1 MDIAVNVPA
10 DYPGTFLEF
19 KEELTQ
25 KLIDQGM
32 DPGSFRITTTAVT
45 IDTTDL
51 NGWLVRDHYRDKTT
65 WQNIV
70 PEDQR
75 VNQPYRAADNSHT
88 NGTGTIESYFKNNTN
103 TTGNACKNFDRHI
116 YSSTDDEGKSSMVF
130 AGYGTSALSDYMI
143 YPASSNA
150 RRTFSFDINPAVID
164 THTLGSYGFWL
175 NAGIQGGTVDGG
187 GTVTGYVLMFT
198 AGSNACT
205 LRKITNYGADTTIA
219 ATTGTQIATVP
230 TMTFGSRNMVR
241 VTVELNKTSMTM
253 QYQQYDASGNLGS
266 PINLLT
272 NQALDDTGYNGF
284 GPLVNYVGHGC
295 SSLSIMKFS
304 DLEMSYEASA
314 FDALKNVQY
323 YEGAD
328 QKYFINLTGTNNNPG
343 IPEETLYGKPNQNY
357 HDGINRM
364 NENEIFYISNT
375 DDGQIVTDSTKDSDG
390 TLTHQ
395 GLGSANGFY
404 ASGSGYIDQI
414 AQYIYTNYRDGVK
427 FQQAKVESAL
437 PLANFYIKDANT
449 EKDQLMTIHLQHLVN
464 SNGSVP
470 VNIVDKSQIG
480 TSSGEDGKLVSYHL
494 TVTDPDNT
502 VKYDQTVTD
511 PKQLPNF
518 EFNKDSKQGRYTFTL
533 VVKDDKNNESK
544 DFSTYITA
552 FLDNE
557 YPFIEGA
564 NTGKNVATITL
575 TDTGAGID
583 EDGITFIEDD
593 RGSGVAAYWVTNS
606 KTAEPTDDDWIE
618 LPFAQHQFS
627 FEQEIENTEPLVI
640 WVKDECGN
648 IGNKAVFQPTH
659 VRVEDNDGNPID
671 DYYVI
676 GEKPIIV
683 LPPDEDVPDP
693 DDPENEKFSGWVTG
707 GNDDPVTP
715 GTTPTPDNKNE
726 IIIRPSYSTDKAKL
740 VYLPNGG
747 ALADGV
753 KAEQEVT
760 SGSSIYKKIEDQKIV
775 PTRTGYSFQ
784 GWKLLK
790 TDNAASAAD
799 TAFINNA
806 NNVEEISTQQ
816 AKCVRNASDQSIIDR
831 DTYYL
836 VAQWKEG
843 EYTLRLDPNG
853 GSTGNVKSIE
863 AIKYGTN
870 LGAADISIQEGN
882 QTIPASGRGIP
893 TRPGYFFLG
902 WSETNTNDTT
912 KVFKKSTDT
921 HASSITEVAAPVMP
935 DGDKTIYAV
944 WMKDTSKFL
953 VHFDSN
959 GGSSIND
966 QDYLINPSATDAKV
980 YNTFMKPSRTG
991 YTFKGW
997 FEKTG
1002 TNEDGTPQFGTTEY
1016 TGGEDFIKKADHTF
1030 VAKWEPKNDTKYTV
1044 DYYVNSGNKDAQGN
1058 YIYTKVNSLDDGT
1071 NPTKT
1076 YTSAT
1081 ENKVSVANSDKT
1093 SELTTGGAT
1102 YWYNA
1107 DNANNVLEGTVTGS
1121 PALSLKLYYDRYF
1134 SVDATKNDNGSGSV
1148 TPATGVKEGTNPT
1161 VSWKA
1166 DEGSK
1171 VSKVVVDGVVR
1182 DDLLTQTSYTFENGV
1197 HENHAIYVEFT
1208 ESTTPGGNTP
1218 GGDQPDPVVPATY
1231 QVKTSLVGNIDGSAT
1246 ITETTNLKAGAN
1258 HSVTWNKGNYEIS
1271 KIVVDGIDYDIN
1283 STKNV
1288 VFNGISANH
1297 EVVITLSKLPSIGG
1311 GTTEGHY
1318 TITVNKYGGD
1328 ENCTVEPGTTVVDPE
1343 KTKSVTV
1350 KWNPGGNNSKYEVYK
1365 VFIDGVEKTDVV
1377 SNKQGTHKIGSNTE
1391 PISANHVVDVYFK
1404 EKDADEPNYSP
1415 DSPENV
1421 KVTTQI
1427 NGGPGTIT
1435 GGAVLEKESDYT
1447 VEWGVNNNSSGQE
1460 IDGTLDNES
1469 KDTAYTH
1476 YELVSVTVDGVEH
1489 KPAEGEQSIK
1499 LNGITKDTD
1508 VQVNIKPVNYL
1519 VNTSITPVGKNRVS
1533 QSRVLWKGQSYINI
1547 MADIDPSQKLVMVV
1561 VDDEISNPEMT
1572 WKAEASEGAQTKQ
1585 QAAQIQ
1591 SEDTGI
1597 TASDAATNNQPA
1609 AATKIPVPADQS
1621 DQPMDEENA
1630 VDESVSEEADIVE
1643 DQATTE
1649 DEETAV
1655 LGELFNDE
1663 VLMRSA
1669 EAADGPEITVDPN
1682 TQRVSIKNIGENH
1695 TVRFY
1700 TIGEDDP
1707 YDPDDSDQQKD
1718 IINQYRDVTVNYVD
1732 QNGNPIAGQPGM
1744 TQSVKKGDPAKA
1756 EWSVPAGYELQEVT
1770 VNEVPTE
1777 APNGSIDFTSLND
1790 NTTVV
1795 VKLKKTLP
1803 NEDKTIP
1810 NDSDPTYTVETSL
1823 QGGAGTISGSGTYS
1837 ENVDADVSWTV
1848 ADPETDEVKY
1858 VFVNGK
1864 KVDPSD
1870 MTTTE
1875 NGGSFSFVGKNAV
1888 ANNDGEH
1895 TVVVVIGPK
1904 DKIPTNVDKDGDGK
1918 PDTNI
1923 DPDGD
1928 GKPDI
1933 NIDKDGDGEP
1943 DINIVPPKK
1952 DENGDPIPV
1961 DPEKDKPVVNVDTD
1975 GDGKPDV
1982 NIDTDGDGKPDINI
1996 VDEDGDGTPD
2006 PVDPKDPKK
2015 PNVNV
2020 DTDGDGKPDI
2030 NKDTTG
2036 DGKPDTDIDT
2046 DGDGKPD
2053 LNEDNDGDGV
2063 PDTDVDTDGDGK
2075 PDVNVDVDGDGT
2087 PDINIVDEDGDGT
2100 PDPVK
2105 PGTKPTPT
2113 INVDTNGDGIPDD
2126 NIDRNYGD
2134 EFYWKWVDAELA
2146 KQNSNSDNS
2155 DNDNGVDNSKD
2166 KKSKKSKSSK
2176 TGDMT
2181 APVAGGIALI
2191 ALLSGLALVL
2201 ARRKE
2206 N

>member
-1 MDIAVNVPA
+1 MMYEMITSKFSKKFWGILLSLLLAIGMGGYLLNSNTAYGAGIDVGANPTPKVDIAVNVPA
-10 DYPGTFLEF
+10 DYPGTFLDF

-32 DPGSFRITTTAVT
+32 DPSSFRITTTEVS

-51 NGWLVRDHYRDKTT
+51 NGWLVYDHYGSKESY
-65 WQNIV
+65 NSLV

-75 VNQPYRAADNSHT
+75 VSQPYRLADNSCCAVGGDGPMSGKTSGKIEDFFPNGANYTT
-88 NGTGTIESYFKNNTN
+88 NH
-103 TTGNACKNFDRHI
+103 CKVFDRHI
-116 YSSTDDEGKSSMVF
+116 YSSVDDEGKASMVF
-130 AGYGTSALSDYMI
+130 AGYGTTALSDFMI
-143 YPASSNA
+143 YPAANSS

-164 THTLGSYGFWL
+164 DHTLSTYGFFL
-175 NAGIQGGTVDGG
+175 NAGMDGNNLNGYALIFSNTHVGSIQ
-187 GTVTGYVLMFT
+187 
-198 AGSNACT
+198 
-205 LRKITNYGADTTIA
+205 KITNLSVTKADNTAQTISGSTVA
-219 ATTGTQIATVP
+219 SNLSMGIKTGDK
-230 TMTFGSRNMVR
+230 VR
-241 VTVELNKTSMTM
+241 LSVELNKNSVTI
-253 QYQQYDASGNLGS
+253 QYQKYDLAGNLS
-266 PINLLT
+266 ATQDLVRDFS
-272 NQALDDTGYNGF
+272 LDDTGYNGF
-284 GPLVNYVGHGC
+284 GPLVNYSSHGC
-295 SSLSIMKFS
+295 SSLSIMKYQ
-304 DLEMSYEASA
+304 DLEMAYEASA

-323 YEGAD
+323 YEGAE
-328 QKYFINLTGTNNNPG
+328 QKYFINLAGTKNDPG
-343 IPEETLYGKPNQNY
+343 IPEEKTPNGNPNESY
-357 HDGINRM
+357 RDGINRM
-364 NENEIFYISNT
+364 NENGIFYISNA
-375 DDGQIVTDSTKDSDG
+375 DDGQIVTDSTKGSDG

-404 ASGSGYIDQI
+404 ASGNGYIDQI
-414 AQYIYTNYRDGVK
+414 AQYIYTNSRDKIK
-427 FQQAKVESAL
+427 FQKADVESAL

-449 EKDQLMTIHLQHLVN
+449 KKDQLMTIHLQHLVN

-480 TSSGEDGKLVSYHL
+480 TSSGADGRLVNYHL
-494 TVTDPDNT
+494 TVTDPDNN
-502 VKYDQTVTD
+502 VPYDQTVTD

-518 EFNKDSKQGRYTFTL
+518 EFNKNSKQGRYTFTL
-533 VVKDDKNNESK
+533 VVTDDKGNESK

-552 FLDNE
+552 FLDGE

-564 NTGKNVATITL
+564 NTGKNIATITL

-583 EDGITFIEDD
+583 EDGITFIEDG
-593 RGSGVAAYWVTNS
+593 RGSGVAAYWVTNNET
-606 KTAEPTDDDWIE
+606 KQPTDDDWIE

-627 FEQEIENTEPLVI
+627 FEQEIESTEPLVI
-640 WVKDECGN
+640 WVRDECGN

-693 DDPENEKFSGWVTG
+693 NDPESEKFSGWVTG
-707 GNDDPVTP
+707 SNDDPVTP

-726 IIIRPSYSTDKAKL
+726 IIIRPSYSTDKANII
-740 VYLPNGG
+740 YLANGG
-747 ALADGV
+747 QLAPSVDS
-753 KAEQEVT
+753 KQEVV
-760 SGSSIYKKIEDQKIV
+760 SGASILTKIKDQNII
-775 PTRTGYSFQ
+775 PTRTGYTFI
-784 GWKLLK
+784 GWKLLD
-790 TDNAASAAD
+790 TDNANSAAD
-799 TAFINNA
+799 STYINNTSHVA
-806 NNVEEISTQQ
+806 TVTDQV
-816 AKCVRNASDQSIIDR
+816 AKAIRSEDDSVVIREK
-831 DTYYL
+831 YYL
-836 VAQWKEG
+836 VAQWEVAKH
-843 EYTLRLDPNG
+843 TLKFDANG
-853 GSTGNVKSIE
+853 GS
-863 AIKYGTN
+863 
-870 LGAADISIQEGN
+870 LGSARGVDDVVYNTDLATVS
-882 QTIPASGRGIP
+882 GIP
-893 TRPGYFFLG
+893 TSGRELPSRAGYFFRG
-902 WSETNTNDTT
+902 WSETSQNDLNTI
-912 KVFKKSTDT
+912 FKLANGYT
-921 HASSITEVAAPVMP
+921 HAAVAAPTMP
-935 DGDKTIYAV
+935 DADKTIYAV
-944 WMKDTSKFL
+944 WEKDTSKFL

-966 QDYLINPSATDAKV
+966 QDYLIKPSATDAKA

-1093 SELTTGGAT
+1093 SELTTDGAT

-1107 DNANNVLEGTVTGS
+1107 DNVNNVLEGTVTGS

-1134 SVDATKNDNGSGSV
+1134 SVDATKGGNGSGSV

-1182 DDLLTQTSYTFENGV
+1182 DDLLTQTSYTLENGV

-1208 ESTTPGGNTP
+1208 TSTTPGGNTP

-1258 HSVTWNKGNYEIS
+1258 HSVTWNKGNYEIN

-1283 STKNV
+1283 STDKV
-1288 VFNGISANH
+1288 DFNGISANH
-1297 EVVITLSKLPSIGG
+1297 DVVITLSKLPSIGG

-1328 ENCTVEPGTTVVDPE
+1328 DTCTVEPGTTVVDPE

-1365 VFIDGVEKTDVV
+1365 VFIDG
-1377 SNKQGTHKIGSNTE
+1377 
-1391 PISANHVVDVYFK
+1391 
-1404 EKDADEPNYSP
+1404 DE
-1415 DSPENV
+1415 
-1421 KVTTQI
+1421 
-1427 NGGPGTIT
+1427 
-1435 GGAVLEKESDYT
+1435 
-1447 VEWGVNNNSSGQE
+1447 
-1460 IDGTLDNES
+1460 
-1469 KDTAYTH
+1469 
-1476 YELVSVTVDGVEH
+1476 
-1489 KPAEGEQSIK
+1489 
-1499 LNGITKDTD
+1499 
-1508 VQVNIKPVNYL
+1508 KPVWRAEPDP
-1519 VNTSITPVGKNRVS
+1519 VTP
-1533 QSRVLWKGQSYINI
+1533 
-1547 MADIDPSQKLVMVV
+1547 A
-1561 VDDEISNPEMT
+1561 
-1572 WKAEASEGAQTKQ
+1572 AEV
-1585 QAAQIQ
+1585 QATNGTA
-1591 SEDTGI
+1591 
-1597 TASDAATNNQPA
+1597 TASDQTTSGDTNQITTDATESETPSVTETDETPA
-1609 AATKIPVPADQS
+1609 TDEVTQGEQGALTELETEDS
-1621 DQPMDEENA
+1621 DTTAVEITAEELSQMSDEEVA
-1630 VDESVSEEADIVE
+1630 ALQELMGDDFLTRIAEADDVPE
-1643 DQATTE
+1643 VQFDATTK
-1649 DEETAV
+1649 
-1655 LGELFNDE
+1655 
-1663 VLMRSA
+1663 
-1669 EAADGPEITVDPN
+1669 
-1682 TQRVSIKNIGENH
+1682 RVNVNNISQDH
-1695 TVRFY
+1695 VVRFY
-1700 TIGEDDP
+1700 SIPNDEP
-1707 YDPDDSDQQKD
+1707 YDASDEKVKEVQD
-1718 IINQYRDVTVNYVD
+1718 QYRDVVVKIVD

-1744 TQSVKKGDPAKA
+1744 MQNVKKGDPAKA
-1756 EWSVPAGYELQEVT
+1756 EWSIPKGYELQEVT
-1770 VNEVPTE
+1770 VNDVPTE
-1777 APNGSIDFTSLND
+1777 ASSGSIDFASLDENK
-1790 NTTVV
+1790 TVV

-1810 NDSDPTYTVETSL
+1810 NDNDPTYAVETSL

-1858 VFVNGK
+1858 VFVDGK

-1904 DKIPTNVDKDGDGK
+1904 GTTPTNVDKDGDGK

-1952 DENGDPIPV
+1952 DENGDPVPV

-1975 GDGKPDV
+1975 GDGEPDV

-1996 VDEDGDGTPD
+1996 VDEDGDGKPD

-2113 INVDTNGDGIPDD
+2113 INVDTNGDGIPDE

-2146 KQNSNSDNS
+2146 KQNSNSDNPS
-2155 DNDNGVDNSKD
+2155 PDNPADNSKD
-2166 KKSKKSKSSK
+2166 KNDKSEKSKSSK

-2181 APVAGGIALI
+2181 APIAGGIALI
-2191 ALLSGLALVL
+2191 ALLSGLVLVL
-2201 ARRKE
+2201 ARRRKE

>member
-375 DDGQIVTDSTKDSDG
+375 DDGKIVTDSTKGSDG

-414 AQYIYTNYRDGVK
+414 AQYIYTNSRDGVK

-557 YPFIEGA
+557 RPFIEGA
-564 NTGKNVATITL
+564 NTGKNIATITL

-583 EDGITFIEDD
+583 EDGITFIEDG
-593 RGSGVAAYWVTNS
+593 RGSGVAAYWVTNDET
-606 KTAEPTDDDWIE
+606 KKPTDDDWIE
-618 LPFAQHQFS
+618 IPFAQHQFS
-627 FEQEIENTEPLVI
+627 FEQEIESTEPVVV

-648 IGNKAVFQPTH
+648 IGSEVKFQPTH

-715 GTTPTPDNKNE
+715 GTTPTPDNNE

-747 ALADGV
+747 ALADDV

-790 TDNAASAAD
+790 TDNATNAAD

-921 HASSITEVAAPVMP
+921 HASSITPIAAPVMP

-1002 TNEDGTPQFGTTEY
+1002 TNEDGTPQFGATEY
-1016 TGGEDFIKKADHTF
+1016 TGGESFIQKADHTF

-1058 YIYTKVNSLDDGT
+1058 YIYTKVNSLDDGA

-1093 SELTTGGAT
+1093 SELTTGGAI

-1107 DNANNVLEGTVTGS
+1107 DNVNNVLEGTVTGS

-1134 SVDATKNDNGSGSV
+1134 DVEAKKCGNKKGNITVPSNI
-1148 TPATGVKEGTNPT
+1148 KEGTSPT
-1161 VSWKA
+1161 ISWKA
-1166 DEGSK
+1166 DEGNHVK
-1171 VSKVVVDGVVR
+1171 RVVIDGVVR
-1182 DDLLTQTSYTFENGV
+1182 DDLLTANEFTFSDPFFENHSIDV
-1197 HENHAIYVEFT
+1197 YFEE
-1208 ESTTPGGNTP
+1208 TTSDTP
-1218 GGDQPDPVVPATY
+1218 APKPVDPDPTDPVVNETVY
-1231 QVKTSLVGNIDGSAT
+1231 QVTTSINGCGDGSAT
-1246 ITETTNLKAGAN
+1246 ITPTKRLTAG
-1258 HSVTWNKGNYEIS
+1258 SDYTVTWTLPEDYW
-1271 KIVVDGIDYDIN
+1271 VTDVLVDGVSQGQDMPYVDLKGIQTDH
-1283 STKNV
+1283 TV
-1288 VFNGISANH
+1288 VV
-1297 EVVITLSKLPSIGG
+1297 EVSKLPSLGG
-1311 GTTEGHY
+1311 ATTDNYY
-1318 TITVNKYGGD
+1318 TITVNKYGGSSD
-1328 ENCTVEPGTTVVDPE
+1328 DGIVISPSQTAKEGE
-1343 KTKSVTV
+1343 KCPITFDGSAAKNGYSIYQV
-1350 KWNPGGNNSKYEVYK
+1350 K
-1365 VFIDGVEKTDVV
+1365 IDGEIVKAG
-1377 SNKQGTHKIGSNTE
+1377 KKNTT
-1391 PISANHVVDVYFK
+1391 ITLSGKNAKDHVVDVYVKKDDVDQPTFK
-1404 EKDADEPNYSP
+1404 EE
-1415 DSPENV
+1415 EMV
-1421 KVTTQI
+1421 KVTTQVI
-1427 NGGPGTIT
+1427 GGPGTIS
-1435 GGAVLEKESDYT
+1435 GGAALNKGEDYDVSWNVNQVEDPTDSNYTYYEVDSVEVKQGETTIPVDLTDTQHSFTNLNEDATVTVKLKPVMHDVIVKTYGDVNVNKLSKTLWHLQSYTGIQGLANTGSFMAFVVVDGEVVYNAPEKPASAATETQVQAQAVQDNGATSENNTSSET
-1447 VEWGVNNNSSGQE
+1447 VTNAVNNNAAVDNNTNGASEVSEPEELAQE
-1460 IDGTLDNES
+1460 VATPEDVNEAQEQSDSAIEALALDEIQMR
-1469 KDTAYTH
+1469 DAEAADDETAYTH
-1476 YELVSVTVDGVEH
+1476 QEGADIHKVDVNGLTVNHVIEYYALKNDAEMPKVPDDPDGKKEVLDDIKDKHFSDINVSIVDTDGNSVAGTSINGIGGVENGTDRNVTWTVPNGYKVDSVT
-1489 KPAEGEQSIK
+1489 
-1499 LNGITKDTD
+1499 LNGQEVTADGSYNFTD
-1508 VQVNIKPVNYL
+1508 VQ
-1519 VNTSITPVGKNRVS
+1519 G
-1533 QSRVLWKGQSYINI
+1533 
-1547 MADIDPSQKLVMVV
+1547 
-1561 VDDEISNPEMT
+1561 
-1572 WKAEASEGAQTKQ
+1572 
-1585 QAAQIQ
+1585 
-1591 SEDTGI
+1591 
-1597 TASDAATNNQPA
+1597 NQ
-1609 AATKIPVPADQS
+1609 
-1621 DQPMDEENA
+1621 N
-1630 VDESVSEEADIVE
+1630 
-1643 DQATTE
+1643 
-1649 DEETAV
+1649 
-1655 LGELFNDE
+1655 L
-1663 VLMRSA
+1663 
-1669 EAADGPEITVDPN
+1669 
-1682 TQRVSIKNIGENH
+1682 
-1695 TVRFY
+1695 
-1700 TIGEDDP
+1700 
-1707 YDPDDSDQQKD
+1707 
-1718 IINQYRDVTVNYVD
+1718 
-1732 QNGNPIAGQPGM
+1732 
-1744 TQSVKKGDPAKA
+1744 
-1756 EWSVPAGYELQEVT
+1756 
-1770 VNEVPTE
+1770 
-1777 APNGSIDFTSLND
+1777 
-1790 NTTVV
+1790 V
-1795 VKLKKTLP
+1795 VKVSS
-1803 NEDKTIP
+1803 TIP
-1810 NDSDPTYTVETSL
+1810 KSDPTPGDFRVNSYDITTSL
-1823 QGGAGTISGSGTYS
+1823 QGGFGEISGAGTYD
-1837 ENVDADVSWTV
+1837 ENKPATVTWSAGDADHPDYV
-1848 ADPETDEVKY
+1848 VKY
-1858 VFVNGK
+1858 VFVDGK
-1864 KVDPSD
+1864 LDPAAF
-1870 MTTTE
+1870 E
-1875 NGGSFSFVGKNAV
+1875 A
-1888 ANNDGEH
+1888 GEVKFTDNKDH
-1895 TVVVVIGPK
+1895 TVVVVVEHK
-1904 DKIPTNVDKDGDGK
+1904 DKTPTNIDKDGDGK

-1961 DPEKDKPVVNVDTD
+1961 DPDKDKPVVNVDTD
-1975 GDGKPDV
+1975 GDGEPDV
-1982 NIDTDGDGKPDINI
+1982 NVDVDGDGKPDINI
-1996 VDEDGDGTPD
+1996 VDEDGDGKPD

-2113 INVDTNGDGIPDD
+2113 INVDTNGDGIPDE

-2146 KQNSNSDNS
+2146 KQNSNSDNPS
-2155 DNDNGVDNSKD
+2155 PDNPADNSKGKND
-2166 KKSKKSKSSK
+2166 KSKKSKSSK

-2181 APVAGGIALI
+2181 APIAGGIALI
-2191 ALLSGLALVL
+2191 ALLSGLVLVL
-2201 ARRKE
+2201 ARRRKE